1 MKKVI
6 VGILLALVLSPA
18 AFADGN
24 GAGGLGVFGSWW
36 DSQDY
41 GALYGGGARLGF
53 EIFSGVA
60 VEARASYLVSEQLDD
75 VVEGRSV
82 STELELVPLEAAVVW
97 TLDVSEALKPY
108 VGAGAGYYLKNVD
121 WKADDV
127 IDEADD
133 KDSVGYFALAG
144 LNVVLGNVVLFGEAK
159 YHVVQNDDE
168 WRWHGIERLGEPTLR
183 KLMENSG
190 VRHLGDLFELT
201 AMDLLRLD
209 GFAAN
214 VGLKLAF

>member
-1 MKKVI
+1 MKKTI
-6 VGILLALVLSPA
+6 VGILLALVLVPL
-18 AFADGN
+18 AFAAGD

-41 GALYGGGARLGF
+41 GALYGGGVRFGA
-53 EIFSGVA
+53 EIFSGLA
-60 VEARASYLVSEQLDD
+60 LEARASYLVSEDRDD
-75 VVEGRSV
+75 VVEGRLV
-82 STELELVPLEAAVVW
+82 STEMELVPLEAAVTW
-97 TLDVSEALKPY
+97 TLDVSDALKPY

-121 WKADDV
+121 WKADDI

-144 LNVVLGNVVLFGEAK
+144 LNVVLGHVVLFGEAK
-159 YHVVQNDDE
+159 YNVVQNDDE
-168 WRWHGIERLGEPTLR
+168 WRWQGSDV
-183 KLMENSG
+183 KVKNS
-190 VRHLGDLFELT
+190 
-201 AMDLLRLD
+201 LD

>member
-1 MKKVI
+1 MKKSI
-6 VGILLALVLSPA
+6 VGILLVLVLAPL
-18 AFADGN
+18 AFAAGD

-41 GALYGGGARLGF
+41 GALYGGGVRFGA
-53 EIFSGVA
+53 EIFSGLA
-60 VEARASYLVSEQLDD
+60 LEARASYLVSEDRDD
-75 VVEGRSV
+75 VVEGRLV
-82 STELELVPLEAAVVW
+82 STEMELVPLEAAVTW
-97 TLDVSEALKPY
+97 TLDVSDALKPY
-108 VGAGAGYYLKNVD
+108 IGAGAGYYLKNVD

-159 YHVVQNDDE
+159 YNVVQNDDE
-168 WRWHGIERLGEPTLR
+168 WRWQGSDVEQ
-183 KLMENSG
+183 KNS
-190 VRHLGDLFELT
+190 
-201 AMDLLRLD
+201 LD

>member
-1 MKKVI
+1 MKKTI
-6 VGILLALVLSPA
+6 VGILLVLVLVPL
-18 AFADGN
+18 AFAAGD
-24 GAGGLGVFGSWW
+24 GAGGLGGFGSWW

-41 GALYGGGARLGF
+41 GALYGGGVRLGF
-53 EIFSGVA
+53 EVFSGLA
-60 VEARASYLVSEQLDD
+60 LEARVSYLVSEDRD
-75 VVEGRSV
+75 EIVDGRTV
-82 STELELVPLEAAVVW
+82 STELELVPLEAAVTW
-97 TLDVSEALKPY
+97 TLDVSDALKPY

-159 YHVVQNDDE
+159 YNIVQNDDE
-168 WRWHGIERLGEPTLR
+168 WRWQGSDT
-183 KLMENSG
+183 KQKNS
-190 VRHLGDLFELT
+190 
-201 AMDLLRLD
+201 LD

>member
-1 MKKVI
+1 MKKA
-6 VGILLALVLSPA
+6 ILGVLSILVLVPL
-18 AFADGN
+18 AFAAGD

-41 GALYGGGARLGF
+41 GALYGGGVRFGA
-53 EIFSGVA
+53 EIFSGLA
-60 VEARASYLVSEQLDD
+60 LEARASYLVSEDRDD
-75 VVEGRSV
+75 VVEGRNV
-82 STELELVPLEAAVVW
+82 STELELVPLEAAVTW
-97 TLDVSEALKPY
+97 TLDVSDALKPY

-159 YHVVQNDDE
+159 YNVVQNDDE
-168 WRWHGIERLGEPTLR
+168 WRWQGSDVER
-183 KLMENSG
+183 KNS
-190 VRHLGDLFELT
+190 
-201 AMDLLRLD
+201 LD

-214 VGLKLAF
+214 VGVKLAF

>member
-1 MKKVI
+1 MKRLVF
-6 VGILLALVLSPA
+6 AASLVLA
-18 AFADGN
+18 AASAARADGGVLAATAASTL
-24 GAGGLGVFGSWW
+24 GARAASGFVNVPYAGLGVFASRW

-41 GALYGGGARLGF
+41 GTLTGYGVRLGWNVV
-53 EIFSGVA
+53 EPLSL
-60 VEARASYLVSEQLDD
+60 EARASYLVSEDRDD
-75 VVEGRSV
+75 VVEGRLV
-82 STELELVPLEAAVVW
+82 STEMELVPLEAAVTW
-97 TLDVSEALKPY
+97 TLDVSDALKPY

-159 YHVVQNDDE
+159 YNVVQNDDE
-168 WRWHGIERLGEPTLR
+168 WRWQGSDVEQQ
-183 KLMENSG
+183 NS
-190 VRHLGDLFELT
+190 
-201 AMDLLRLD
+201 LD

-214 VGLKLAF
+214 IGLKLAF

>member
-1 MKKVI
+1 MKKTILGV
-6 VGILLALVLSPA
+6 LLALVLVPL
-18 AFADGN
+18 AFAAGD

-41 GALYGGGARLGF
+41 GALYGGGVRFGA
-53 EIFSGVA
+53 EIFSGLA
-60 VEARASYLVSEQLDD
+60 LEARASYLVSEQLDD
-75 VVEGRSV
+75 VVEGRNV

-159 YHVVQNDDE
+159 YNVVQNDDE
-168 WRWHGIERLGEPTLR
+168 WRWQGSDVEQQ
-183 KLMENSG
+183 NS
-190 VRHLGDLFELT
+190 
-201 AMDLLRLD
+201 LD

>member
-1 MKKVI
+1 MKKSI
-6 VGILLALVLSPA
+6 VGILLALVLVPL
-18 AFADGN
+18 AFAAGD

-41 GALYGGGARLGF
+41 GALYGGGVRFGA
-53 EIFSGVA
+53 EIFSGLA
-60 VEARASYLVSEQLDD
+60 LEARASYLVSEDRDD
-75 VVEGRSV
+75 VVEGRLV
-82 STELELVPLEAAVVW
+82 STEMELVPLDAAVTW
-97 TLDVSEALKPY
+97 TLDVSDALKPY

-159 YHVVQNDDE
+159 YNVVQNDDE
-168 WRWHGIERLGEPTLR
+168 WRWQGSDVEQQ
-183 KLMENSG
+183 NS
-190 VRHLGDLFELT
+190 
-201 AMDLLRLD
+201 LD

-214 VGLKLAF
+214 IGLKLAF

>member
-18 AFADGN
+18 VLADVS

-36 DSQDY
+36 DSKDY
-41 GALYGGGARLGF
+41 GALYGGGVRLGF

-60 VEARASYLVSEQLDD
+60 LEARASYLVSDELDD
-75 VVEGRSV
+75 IVDGRNV
-82 STELELVPLEAAVVW
+82 STEMELIPLEAALTW
-97 TLDVSEALKPY
+97 TLDVSEAIKPY

-121 WKADDV
+121 WKADDI
-127 IDEADD
+127 IDDAND

-144 LNVVLGNVVLFGEAK
+144 ANILLGNVALFAEAK
-159 YHVVQNDDE
+159 YNIVQNDDE
-168 WRWHGIERLGEPTLR
+168 WRWQGSDT
-183 KLMENSG
+183 KQKNS
-190 VRHLGDLFELT
+190 
-201 AMDLLRLD
+201 LD

-214 VGLKLAF
+214 VGLKIGF

>member
-1 MKKVI
+1 MKKTI
-6 VGILLALVLSPA
+6 VGVLLVLVLVPW
-18 AFADGN
+18 AFAEGD

-41 GALYGGGARLGF
+41 GALYGGGVRFGA
-53 EIFSGVA
+53 EIFSGLA
-60 VEARASYLVSEQLDD
+60 LEARASYLVSEDRDD
-75 VVEGRSV
+75 VVEGRNV
-82 STELELVPLEAAVVW
+82 STEMELVPLEAAVTW
-97 TLDVSEALKPY
+97 TLDVSDALKPY

-159 YHVVQNDDE
+159 YNVVQNDDE
-168 WRWHGIERLGEPTLR
+168 WRWQGSDVEQ
-183 KLMENSG
+183 KNS
-190 VRHLGDLFELT
+190 
-201 AMDLLRLD
+201 LD

>member
-1 MKKVI
+1 MKKTI
-6 VGILLALVLSPA
+6 VGVLLVLVLVPW
-18 AFADGN
+18 AFAEGD

-41 GALYGGGARLGF
+41 GALYGGGVRFGA
-53 EIFSGVA
+53 EIFSGLA
-60 VEARASYLVSEQLDD
+60 LEARASYLVSEDRDD
-75 VVEGRSV
+75 VVEGRLV
-82 STELELVPLEAAVVW
+82 STELELVPLEAAVTW
-97 TLDVSEALKPY
+97 TLDVSDALKPY

-159 YHVVQNDDE
+159 YNVVQNDDE
-168 WRWHGIERLGEPTLR
+168 WRWQGSDVEQQ
-183 KLMENSG
+183 NS
-190 VRHLGDLFELT
+190 
-201 AMDLLRLD
+201 LD

-214 VGLKLAF
+214 IGLKLAF

>member
-1 MKKVI
+1 MKKA
-6 VGILLALVLSPA
+6 ILGVLSILVLVPL
-18 AFADGN
+18 AFAAGD

-41 GALYGGGARLGF
+41 GALYGGGVRFGA
-53 EIFSGVA
+53 EIFSGLA
-60 VEARASYLVSEQLDD
+60 LEARASYLVSEDRDD
-75 VVEGRSV
+75 VVEGRLV
-82 STELELVPLEAAVVW
+82 STEMELVPLEAAVTW
-97 TLDVSEALKPY
+97 TLDVSDALKPY

-159 YHVVQNDDE
+159 YNVVQNDDE
-168 WRWHGIERLGEPTLR
+168 WRWQGSDVER
-183 KLMENSG
+183 KNS
-190 VRHLGDLFELT
+190 
-201 AMDLLRLD
+201 LD

-214 VGLKLAF
+214 VGVKLAF

>member
-1 MKKVI
+1 MKKTI
-6 VGILLALVLSPA
+6 VGILLVLVLVPL
-18 AFADGN
+18 AFAAGD

-41 GALYGGGARLGF
+41 GALYGGGVRLGF
-53 EIFSGVA
+53 EVFSGLA
-60 VEARASYLVSEQLDD
+60 LEARVSYLVSEDRD
-75 VVEGRSV
+75 EIVDGRTV
-82 STELELVPLEAAVVW
+82 STELELGPLEAAVSW
-97 TLDVSEALKPY
+97 TLDVSDALKPY

-159 YHVVQNDDE
+159 YNIVQNDDE
-168 WRWHGIERLGEPTLR
+168 WRWQGSDT
-183 KLMENSG
+183 KQKNS
-190 VRHLGDLFELT
+190 
-201 AMDLLRLD
+201 LD

>member
-1 MKKVI
+1 MTKTI
-6 VGILLALVLSPA
+6 VGILLVLVLVPL
-18 AFADGN
+18 AFAAGD

-41 GALYGGGARLGF
+41 GALYGGGVRLGF
-53 EIFSGVA
+53 EVFSGLA
-60 VEARASYLVSEQLDD
+60 LEARVSYLVSEDRD
-75 VVEGRSV
+75 EIVDGRTV
-82 STELELVPLEAAVVW
+82 STELELVPLEAAVTW
-97 TLDVSEALKPY
+97 TLDVSDALKPY

-159 YHVVQNDDE
+159 YNIVQNDDE
-168 WRWHGIERLGEPTLR
+168 WRWQGSDT
-183 KLMENSG
+183 KQKNS
-190 VRHLGDLFELT
+190 
-201 AMDLLRLD
+201 LD

>member
-18 AFADGN
+18 GFADSD

-41 GALYGGGARLGF
+41 GALYGGGVRLGF
-53 EIFSGVA
+53 EIFSGIA
-60 VEARASYLVSEQLDD
+60 LEARASYLVSDELDD
-75 VVEGRSV
+75 IVDGRNV
-82 STELELVPLEAAVVW
+82 STELELVPLEAALTW
-97 TLDVSEALKPY
+97 TLDVSEAIKPY

-121 WKADDV
+121 WKADDI
-127 IDEADD
+127 IDDADD

-144 LNVVLGNVVLFGEAK
+144 ANVILGNVALFAEAK
-159 YHVVQNDDE
+159 YNIVQNDDE
-168 WRWHGIERLGEPTLR
+168 WRWQGSDT
-183 KLMENSG
+183 KQKNS
-190 VRHLGDLFELT
+190 
-201 AMDLLRLD
+201 LD

-214 VGLKLAF
+214 VGLKVGF

>member
-1 MKKVI
+1 MKKSI
-6 VGILLALVLSPA
+6 VGILLVLVLAPL
-18 AFADGN
+18 AFAAGD

-36 DSQDY
+36 DSKDY
-41 GALYGGGARLGF
+41 GALYGGGVRFGA
-53 EIFSGVA
+53 EIFSGIA
-60 VEARASYLVSEQLDD
+60 LEARASYLVSEDRDD
-75 VVEGRSV
+75 VVEGRLV
-82 STELELVPLEAAVVW
+82 STELELVPLEAAVTW
-97 TLDVSEALKPY
+97 TLDVSDALKPY

-159 YHVVQNDDE
+159 YNVVQNDDE
-168 WRWHGIERLGEPTLR
+168 WRWQGSDVEQQ
-183 KLMENSG
+183 NS
-190 VRHLGDLFELT
+190 
-201 AMDLLRLD
+201 LD

-214 VGLKLAF
+214 IGLKLAF

>member
-1 MKKVI
+1 MKKTI
-6 VGILLALVLSPA
+6 VGILLALVLVPL
-18 AFADGN
+18 AFAAGD

-41 GALYGGGARLGF
+41 GALYGGGVRFGA
-53 EIFSGVA
+53 EIFSGLA
-60 VEARASYLVSEQLDD
+60 LEARASYLVSEDRDD
-75 VVEGRSV
+75 VVEGRLV
-82 STELELVPLEAAVVW
+82 STEMELVPLEAAVIW
-97 TLDVSEALKPY
+97 TLDVSDALKPY

-159 YHVVQNDDE
+159 YNVVQNDDE
-168 WRWHGIERLGEPTLR
+168 WRWQGSDVEQQ
-183 KLMENSG
+183 NS
-190 VRHLGDLFELT
+190 
-201 AMDLLRLD
+201 LD

-214 VGLKLAF
+214 IGLKLAF

>member
-1 MKKVI
+1 MKKTI
-6 VGILLALVLSPA
+6 VGILLVLVLVPL
-18 AFADGN
+18 AFAAGD

-41 GALYGGGARLGF
+41 GALYGGGVRLGF
-53 EIFSGVA
+53 EVFSGLA
-60 VEARASYLVSEQLDD
+60 LEARVSYLVSEDRD
-75 VVEGRSV
+75 EIVDGRSV
-82 STELELVPLEAAVVW
+82 STELELVPLEAAVTW
-97 TLDVSEALKPY
+97 TLDVSDALKPY

-159 YHVVQNDDE
+159 YNIVQNDDE
-168 WRWHGIERLGEPTLR
+168 WRWQGSDT
-183 KLMENSG
+183 KQKNS
-190 VRHLGDLFELT
+190 
-201 AMDLLRLD
+201 LD

>member
-1 MKKVI
+1 MKKA
-6 VGILLALVLSPA
+6 ILGVLSILVLVPL
-18 AFADGN
+18 AFAAGD

-41 GALYGGGARLGF
+41 GALYGGGVRFGA
-53 EIFSGVA
+53 EIFSGLA
-60 VEARASYLVSEQLDD
+60 LEARVSYLTSETQDD
-75 VVEGRSV
+75 VVEGRNV
-82 STELELVPLEAAVVW
+82 STDLELVPLEAAVTW
-97 TLDVSEALKPY
+97 TLDVSDALKPY

-159 YHVVQNDDE
+159 YNVVQNDDE
-168 WRWHGIERLGEPTLR
+168 WRWQGSDVER
-183 KLMENSG
+183 KNS
-190 VRHLGDLFELT
+190 
-201 AMDLLRLD
+201 LD

-214 VGLKLAF
+214 VGVKLAF

>member
-1 MKKVI
+1 MKKSI
-6 VGILLALVLSPA
+6 VGILLALVLVPL
-18 AFADGN
+18 AFAAGD

-36 DSQDY
+36 DSKDY
-41 GALYGGGARLGF
+41 GALYGGGVRFGA
-53 EIFSGVA
+53 EIFSGIA
-60 VEARASYLVSEQLDD
+60 LEARASYLVSEDRDD
-75 VVEGRSV
+75 VVEGRLV
-82 STELELVPLEAAVVW
+82 STEMELVPLEAAVTW
-97 TLDVSEALKPY
+97 TLDVSDALKPY

-159 YHVVQNDDE
+159 YNVVQNDDE
-168 WRWHGIERLGEPTLR
+168 WRWQGSDVEQ
-183 KLMENSG
+183 KNS
-190 VRHLGDLFELT
+190 
-201 AMDLLRLD
+201 LD

>member
-1 MKKVI
+1 MKKTI
-6 VGILLALVLSPA
+6 VGVLLVLVLVPW
-18 AFADGN
+18 AFAEGD

-41 GALYGGGARLGF
+41 GALYGGGVRFGA
-53 EIFSGVA
+53 EIFSGLA
-60 VEARASYLVSEQLDD
+60 LEARASYLVSEDRDD
-75 VVEGRSV
+75 VVEGRLV
-82 STELELVPLEAAVVW
+82 STEMELVPLEAAVTW
-97 TLDVSEALKPY
+97 TLDVSDALKPY

-121 WKADDV
+121 WQADDV

-159 YHVVQNDDE
+159 YNVVQNDDE
-168 WRWHGIERLGEPTLR
+168 WRWQGSDVEQQ
-183 KLMENSG
+183 NS
-190 VRHLGDLFELT
+190 
-201 AMDLLRLD
+201 LD

>member
-1 MKKVI
+1 MKKSI
-6 VGILLALVLSPA
+6 VGILLALVLVPL
-18 AFADGN
+18 AFAAGD

-41 GALYGGGARLGF
+41 GALYGGGVRFGA
-53 EIFSGVA
+53 EIFSGLA
-60 VEARASYLVSEQLDD
+60 LEARASYLVSEDRDD
-75 VVEGRSV
+75 VVEGRNV
-82 STELELVPLEAAVVW
+82 STEVELVPLEAAVTW
-97 TLDVSEALKPY
+97 TLDVSDALKPY

-159 YHVVQNDDE
+159 YNVVQNDDE
-168 WRWHGIERLGEPTLR
+168 WRWQGSDVEQ
-183 KLMENSG
+183 KNS
-190 VRHLGDLFELT
+190 
-201 AMDLLRLD
+201 LD